1 MDIVRNLLLYDDD
14 NAGCNLWLR
23 GCVRCNPFRG
33 CAILA
38 VSVRDMDDPI
48 SPVYKSGQDM
58 SRSGLECFPLDGLKS
73 SVPTYL
79 TYCLDPTF
87 GSSLDISL
95 NDRSPEDQ
103 QACDREN

>member
-58 SRSGLECFPLDGLKS
+58 SRSGSRMFS
-73 SVPTYL
+73 SGWFEIFGPYIPNVL
-79 TYCLDPTF
+79 F
-87 GSSLDISL
+87 GSHVWFEF
-95 NDRSPEDQ
+95 RHFFE
-103 QACDREN
+103 